1 MVGTLLPEQQR
12 ERRSDGGRWG
22 GKLTCSFLN
31 GVQFGALNAE
41 LKWVAMWSLIGNW
54 KVCVASFQENR
65 DEKHE

>member
-1 MVGTLLPEQQR
+1 ME
-12 ERRSDGGRWG
+12 EDGG